1 MKHFQSLTD
10 DLKCRSSSSE
20 ELAESRTSS
29 LIMIMKCLSIAIED
43 VQIQTNLQTPPQ
55 NILTFNMAGKK
66 KKRNNPLTVPPHANV
81 PSRKRARQVTTRF
94 HQLLQSEDAS
104 SSSVSEQIQQLRP
117 LYQKASQVN
126 TSFFSTSKWVLKHL
140 HKEGWLF
147 GIGNQETRVL
157 EVGAINTQL
166 LDAGVCRMESQRP
179 HRLQVRA
186 IDLESTDPRIE
197 VADFLQIPIKKYH
210 VIVCS
215 MVINCIPT
223 PSQRGLCL
231 ARLSLMATHAVCLTL
246 PRTCLELSPHMTHDH
261 WNNLLRTVGFE
272 VKETNLTPKIALYWL
287 KPTTGTFAGKELNA
301 LPNLN
306 QGRKYRHV
314 FGVTLGK
321 DAMTLL
327 RSDRSKVDEP

>member
-1 MKHFQSLTD
+1 M
-10 DLKCRSSSSE
+10 
-20 ELAESRTSS
+20 
-29 LIMIMKCLSIAIED
+29 
-43 VQIQTNLQTPPQ
+43 
-55 NILTFNMAGKK
+55 
-66 KKRNNPLTVPPHANV
+66 
-81 PSRKRARQVTTRF
+81 
-94 HQLLQSEDAS
+94 
-104 SSSVSEQIQQLRP
+104 
-117 LYQKASQVN
+117 
-126 TSFFSTSKWVLKHL
+126 
-140 HKEGWLF
+140 
-147 GIGNQETRVL
+147 
-157 EVGAINTQL
+157 GAINTQL

-287 KPTTGTFAGKELNA
+287 KPTTVTFAGKELNA

-327 RSDRSKVDEP
+327 RSDRSKVDEPWERNYIHSILQPCCIPSYVTILTGYQSSSFSWGQAKRVCRLPPIYSHTFINGQIYSRYEKIFKMIIAWYKVFQTDSEYCPICTVGICFCTSRKGATFNDKLWPIHSNL